1 MHGCLIKISL
11 KVGFLTDMLDMQQS
25 LFSQFNKFALNQFI
39 HVETTIKANGTEGE
53 WVPIVS
59 HLIESWC
66 YEDEAPV
73 DGSNEV

>member
-39 HVETTIKANGTEGE
+39 HVETTTKANGTEGE
-53 WVPIVS
+53 WVTIVS